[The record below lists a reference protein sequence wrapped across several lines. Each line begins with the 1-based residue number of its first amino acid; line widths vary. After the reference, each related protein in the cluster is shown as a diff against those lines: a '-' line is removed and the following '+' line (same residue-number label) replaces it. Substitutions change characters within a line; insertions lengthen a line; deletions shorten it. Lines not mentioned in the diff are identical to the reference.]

1 MQIAITD
8 IKITRERFRP
18 ADDKAVAELADSMLR
33 FGQLQPVILDDE
45 NELLDGMHRI
55 TAAELNSWTHVEAVY
70 KSNVSETLAREIE
83 LETNIRRKEMTWQER
98 GKAIAEIDRL
108 KRIDNPNWGQAQT
121 AAVVGTTRRADVAD
135 AIKLNA
141 MMELFPEIANAKNMS
156 QAMNMAN
163 QKARMITRAIDV
175 QEAPTDSLVEIATRI
190 HCGDAL
196 DFIKTLPDNSID
208 AVITDPPFGVA
219 YDERI
224 ASTVGASSSYE
235 DSDAT
240 YRRILTI
247 VPDLYRVLKPDS
259 FCVWFFGM
267 SWYTEVHAA
276 FKLAGFTVDDMP
288 IIWDR
293 TDGRTYTNRPDR
305 YFARGYDVALHTF
318 KGNPIMV
325 QKAKPNILRIPPVAS
340 NDRETLVERPVEL
353 YAELIRR
360 MTHPGQVVADFFVG
374 SGSCPAAA
382 ASLGRNYIG
391 SELDPT
397 RHAYALTKIAA
408 NTRSAK

>member
-1 MQIAITD
+1 MQIALAD

-18 ADDKAVAELADSMLR
+18 ADEKTVSELADSLLR
-33 FGQLQPVILDDE
+33 FGQLQQIILDDD
-45 NELLDGMHRI
+45 NELIDGFHRYS
-55 TAAELNSWTHVEAVY
+55 AAQLVGWTHLDAML
-70 KSNVSETLAREIE
+70 KSDVTETLAREIE
-83 LETNIRRKEMTWQER
+83 LETNIRRKDMTWMER
-98 GKAIAEIDRL
+98 AKAITEIDRL
-108 KRIDNPNWGQAQT
+108 KRITNPNWGQAQT
-121 AAVVGTTRRADVAD
+121 AAVVGTSRKADVAD
-135 AIKLNA
+135 AVKLTS

-156 QAMNMAN
+156 QAMNMAA
-163 QKARMITRAIDV
+163 QKARMISRAVDV
-175 QEAPTDSLVEIATRI
+175 QAAPSNAVSEVATRI
-190 HCGDAL
+190 VNMDAL
-196 DFIKTLPDNSID
+196 EFIKTLPDNSID
-208 AVITDPPFGVA
+208 HIITDPPFGVA
-219 YDERI
+219 YDARM
-224 ASTVGASSSYE
+224 ASTVGASSAYE
-235 DSDAT
+235 DSEST
-240 YRRILTI
+240 YRRLLTI
-247 VPDLYRVLKPDS
+247 VPDLYRVLKPDG

-305 YFARGYDVALHTF
+305 YFTRGYDVALHTF

-353 YAELIRR
+353 YAELIQR
-360 MTHPGQVVADFFVG
+360 MTHPGQIVADFFVG

-408 NTRSAK
+408 HTRS